1 MNNKLN
7 NIRFFNFR
15 NNLLIL
21 GSIILLAVSFLALLM
36 QRNES
41 IQIISFSNI
50 YILITSIFILLLILS
65 LSSLLLPIFLRVW
78 RKKISTFNNKF
89 TLYFI
94 SIALT
99 PAIFLGIIS
108 MILIN
113 IGINDWFN
121 SKINN
126 VINNSVYVAESYLE
140 EHKETIKGD
149 VYAIYNDLN
158 ELKDSILKDNK
169 RLSIALRTQA
179 LIRSLP
185 ETYIINQKGSV
196 MTSAFDNYDLL
207 YNPPADA
214 FLRADNGEMTIMSST
229 QVNKVYALVKLKN
242 MQDSYLYVG
251 RSMDANVISAL
262 NDTISARNEYTFL
275 ETNRNQISFIFI
287 LTYIVITLI
296 IILLSTL
303 IGIKLAERVVSPI
316 SSIIKASNNI
326 SKGSYGTK
334 IKKTNDYVELNRLA
348 DSFNKMSND
357 IVKQRNQILVSKKH
371 ETWSDIARRIAH
383 EIKNPLTPIQLS
395 SERLERKINTLG
407 YKNDDINEC
416 IDTIRRQVNE
426 IGYLVD
432 EFSSFARMP
441 VPNVSTNNI
450 SKIIQNVISDYKK
463 NHSQINFSNN
473 LHSENIELKIDKSQI
488 SRVFQNIIMNSIHSI
503 EEKNNDDGMIVVAS
517 HDEGSSIA
525 ITITDNGIGLKYEKD
540 ELIKPYFT
548 TKKKIGGTG
557 LGLPIVEKILFDH
570 HADFTITN
578 RNDGNVGAEVLIRFE
593 K

>member
-1 MNNKLN
+1 MEAEQ
-7 NIRFFNFR
+7 
-15 NNLLIL
+15 
-21 GSIILLAVSFLALLM
+21 LLAISDSKANNQFIGELLLGADEEIREIRMAMDKGISVTRRMAELHLKHRRSILVDYTINPYKAGGEVSALLELNSLEHA
-36 QRNES
+36 QRINQEE
-41 IQIISFSNI
+41 
-50 YILITSIFILLLILS
+50 ILS
-65 LSSLLLPIFLRVW
+65 GARA
-78 RKKISTFNNKF
+78 T
-89 TLYFI
+89 TQ
-94 SIALT
+94 
-99 PAIFLGIIS
+99 
-108 MILIN
+108 
-113 IGINDWFN
+113 
-121 SKINN
+121 
-126 VINNSVYVAESYLE
+126 
-140 EHKETIKGD
+140 
-149 VYAIYNDLN
+149 
-158 ELKDSILKDNK
+158 ELVRGL
-169 RLSIALRTQA
+169 
-179 LIRSLP
+179 
-185 ETYIINQKGSV
+185 
-196 MTSAFDNYDLL
+196 
-207 YNPPADA
+207 
-214 FLRADNGEMTIMSST
+214 
-229 QVNKVYALVKLKN
+229 
-242 MQDSYLYVG
+242 
-251 RSMDANVISAL
+251 
-262 NDTISARNEYTFL
+262 
-275 ETNRNQISFIFI
+275 
-287 LTYIVITLI
+287 
-296 IILLSTL
+296 
-303 IGIKLAERVVSPI
+303 
-316 SSIIKASNNI
+316 
-326 SKGSYGTK
+326 
-334 IKKTNDYVELNRLA
+334 
-348 DSFNKMSND
+348 
-357 IVKQRNQILVSKKH
+357 
-371 ETWSDIARRIAH
+371 AH

-450 SKIIQNVISDYKK
+450 SQIIQNVISDYKK